1 MSRNVRISSRMVSPR
16 VTVSHM
22 SIQAEKAQLFL
33 SLHRPGQ
40 PLLLPNPWDAGSA
53 KVLASLGFAALATTS
68 SGFAATLGREDGGV
82 TRDEALA
89 HAAVIVAATDLP
101 VSADLE
107 DCFAAEPAGVART
120 VSLAVEA
127 GLAGCSVED
136 YTRDD

>member
-33 SLHRPGQ
+33 SLHRPGE

-53 KVLASLGFAALATTS
+53 RVLASLGFAALATTS
-68 SGFAATLGREDGGV
+68 SGFAATFGRPDGAV
-82 TRDEALA
+82 SRDEALA
-89 HAAVIVAATDLP
+89 NAADIVAATGLP

-107 DCFAAEPAGVART
+107 NGYAHEPDGVAVT
-120 VSLAVEA
+120 VSKAIGT
-127 GLAGCSVED
+127 GLAGLSIE
-136 YTRDD
+136 